1 MDSRDYTSFGLDNH
15 DIGDMIE
22 KQVDSLLSQRIIK
35 NQNEPKILVIGGIDD
50 ETSQNID
57 IGIVTTEI
65 MKHLSNSGK
74 FVIVNAGSNA
84 NIEKSIRNSRK
95 FRNDAE
101 YNQYTTIEQGNLISP
116 HYALTGKIT
125 EINKTIGDD
134 EIKEYI
140 FALTFTDLKTGAHL
154 WVETERISKK
164 LPKSE
169 VSQSYSNNRSY
180 TRSYGYTPSYSQDN
194 DSDSWE
200 SVKEFFSFGAEGR
213 NHFVLGVDG
222 GILNLSGA
230 INMSP
235 IDFTI
240 IEKSTSYNP
249 TTTKSTAHT
258 MYAKD
263 SLTSIPI
270 TARVGYLRDIGDN
283 WAFGLNFIYSYV
295 FTMFDEYAIS
305 SSILSDLENKK
316 STFSLQR
323 IGGEAEI
330 YYKIKDIPQYWG
342 GGDIYIYLGGGAMK
356 DLGSKVKI
364 ALEARRGSYTDISIN
379 EQGQKRWAIE
389 QKIDSWYP
397 IVKLG
402 AIWYFSDY
410 VGLSWELN
418 YSWALSE
425 NNSVSTGFGWG
436 IVGLRVKI

>member
-35 NQNEPKILVIGGIDD
+35 NQNEPKILVIGEINDK
-50 ETSQNID
+50 TSQNID

-84 NIEKSIRNSRK
+84 NIEKIIRNSRK

-125 EINKTIGDD
+125 ETNKTIGDD
-134 EIKEYI
+134 EIKEYV

-154 WVETERISKK
+154 WVGTERISKK

-169 VSQSYSNNRSY
+169 VSQSYSSNRSY

-213 NHFVLGVDG
+213 NHFVLGIDG
-222 GILNLSGA
+222 GILNLGGA

-240 IEKSTSYNP
+240 IEKSRYSIET
-249 TTTKSTAHT
+249 TAHT
-258 MYAKD
+258 IYADK
-263 SLTSIPI
+263 SLTSIPL
-270 TARVGYLRDIGDN
+270 TARAGYLRDIDDD

-295 FTMFDEYAIS
+295 FTMFDEYAI
-305 SSILSDLENKK
+305 K
-316 STFSLQR
+316 SKTYR
-323 IGGEAEI
+323 NIGA
-330 YYKIKDIPQYWG
+330 
-342 GGDIYIYLGGGAMK
+342 
-356 DLGSKVKI
+356 V
-364 ALEARRGSYTDISIN
+364 
-379 EQGQKRWAIE
+379 AIF
-389 QKIDSWYP
+389 IF
-397 IVKLG
+397 I
-402 AIWYFSDY
+402 
-410 VGLSWELN
+410 
-418 YSWALSE
+418 
-425 NNSVSTGFGWG
+425 
-436 IVGLRVKI
+436 